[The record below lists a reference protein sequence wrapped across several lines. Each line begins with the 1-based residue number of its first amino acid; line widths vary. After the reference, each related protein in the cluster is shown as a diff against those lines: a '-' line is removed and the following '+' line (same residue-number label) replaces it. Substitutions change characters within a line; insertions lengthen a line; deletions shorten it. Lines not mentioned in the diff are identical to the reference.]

1 MFYLKDPISGDI
13 FFFLLNSAVTFFCTN
28 KDVYF
33 LYPNHM
39 DQSTLEP
46 ARTMG
51 RFSWL
56 MWVFRTL
63 KKYLAI
69 LSGVYSPLKM
79 APTCV

>member
-1 MFYLKDPISGDI
+1 
-13 FFFLLNSAVTFFCTN
+13 
-28 KDVYF
+28 
-33 LYPNHM
+33 M